1 MKTKSKSIVRAQSR
15 LMRRIRIA
23 KILAM
28 FGLMLI
34 SVRAA
39 EEASSTD
46 SAGKDVPDLI
56 DRPIEDLL
64 KTRVRSVS
72 KKSEKLFEAAAAI
85 DVITSEDIRRSG
97 VTSIPEA
104 LRLSPG
110 LEVARQ
116 DA

>member
-46 SAGKDVPDLI
+46 SAGKEFAGRNAVMSERLFHARTKPSTVPAPAMASD
-56 DRPIEDLL
+56 
-64 KTRVRSVS
+64 SV
-72 KKSEKLFEAAAAI
+72 
-85 DVITSEDIRRSG
+85 
-97 VTSIPEA
+97 
-104 LRLSPG
+104 
-110 LEVARQ
+110 
-116 DA
+116 